1 MGMMLWR
8 RRAQSA
14 EKAADKQTVSAEPV
28 EIKKVEAEKTAK
40 KPTKKKM

>member
-14 EKAADKQTVSAEPV
+14 EKAADKQTVSTKPV
-28 EIKKVEAEKTAK
+28 DREKVEVEKTAK